1 MKKTIQEKCGGTQE
15 NGKQDHRIDYE
26 NDLFRIFIG
35 SSVGIQPRKS
45 GSDIPGDQSNKGKKV
60 IIECCIEKAFATAKA

>member
-1 MKKTIQEKCGGTQE
+1 MKKSVQEKSGRTQE
-15 NGKQDHRIDYE
+15 NGEEDHRIDDE
-26 NDLFRIFIG
+26 NDLFGIFIR
-35 SSVGIQPRKS
+35 SSIGVQSRKS